1 MTGLRHCPAVNI
13 VHVTEHFLQSQRK
26 LGKLRTSLV
35 TVSPETKSSLLALTF
50 KDVPPESHSKR
61 FTGLLFFLQIKEVIL
76 PRAEL
81 LEGHDLIQQ
90 AKVPVNPAVYV
101 RKSPRLVVSYRG
113 TSSKKMESVTKGYY
127 LDVDGGHS

>member
-1 MTGLRHCPAVNI
+1 M
-13 VHVTEHFLQSQRK
+13 
-26 LGKLRTSLV
+26 
-35 TVSPETKSSLLALTF
+35 SPETKSSLLALTF
-50 KDVPPESHSKR
+50 KDVPPESHSKS
-61 FTGLLFFLQIKEVIL
+61 FTGLLFFLQVKEVIL